1 MEALEER
8 LQEPLPKKVSLP
20 RDESDTTLAAVE
32 NLLTPST
39 KFKMAKAH
47 IEMAQKFETESN
59 IPSALGHLRQGNSVN
74 VSDFTPVPSFV
85 CLLFVVVFFLCW
97 HSLKV

>member
-8 LQEPLPKKVSLP
+8 LQEKPAPQKKSLKNEEN
-20 RDESDTTLAAVE
+20 DSALTDVE

-47 IEMAQKFETESN
+47 IEMAQKYETENN
-59 IPSALGHLRQGNSVN
+59 ISSALGHLRQGKTHAHKIRRWS
-74 VSDFTPVPSFV
+74 S
-85 CLLFVVVFFLCW
+85 
-97 HSLKV
+97 